1 MTNQQTDPVQPLSER
16 LRRRAETMQPDKRL
30 PIVRRII
37 EVRIVLAEQ
46 RQRGLSWSALA
57 DLLGN
62 EGIHV
67 SAGTLRNYMR
77 QIGRA
82 ESALREAGNAS
93 PSDAEIYAGRH
104 QRTTWPQTPAKPRSQ
119 QNSQKQPDPRPS
131 TMAVGQPRL
140 FDTPAARASLV
151 RNPDRNF

>member
-1 MTNQQTDPVQPLSER
+1 MANHRTDSIQPLSER

-30 PIVRRII
+30 PIIRRII

-46 RQRGLSWSALA
+46 RGRGLSWAALA

-62 EGIHV
+62 EGVHV

-82 ESALREAGNAS
+82 ERALLEAGNAS
-93 PSDAEIYAGRH
+93 PSDAQIHARLH
-104 QRTTWPQTPAKPRSQ
+104 QQGTLIPSVRSRISPQPQRQPGPRASI
-119 QNSQKQPDPRPS
+119 
-131 TMAVGQPRL
+131 MAAGQPHSP
-140 FDTPAARASLV
+140 DIPAARPSLI
-151 RNPDRNF
+151 RNPDREL

>member
-1 MTNQQTDPVQPLSER
+1 MANHRTDSIQPLSER

-30 PIVRRII
+30 PIIRRII

-46 RQRGLSWSALA
+46 RGRGLSWAALA

-62 EGIHV
+62 EGVHV

-82 ESALREAGNAS
+82 ERALLEAGNAS
-93 PSDAEIYAGRH
+93 PSDAEIHARLH
-104 QRTTWPQTPAKPRSQ
+104 QQGTLIPSVRPRTPPHL
-119 QNSQKQPDPRPS
+119 QKQPGPRLP
-131 TMAVGQPRL
+131 TMAVGQPRS
-140 FDTPAARASLV
+140 PNVSAARPSLV
-151 RNPDRNF
+151 RNPDREL